1 MGLRQ
6 CRTPKQQTVTAPHKQ
21 KVCPS
26 SNHHTIVAAPLGHT
40 HIHLSFNRLY
50 RANLRL
56 GCTPRL
62 IADKTIHIICRL
74 DHARIR
80 HIHRVRLHYSRI
92 IRWNKP
98 HINLGLFARLAGH
111 KRRITK
117 RGSNRQ
123 DSSNRCCYQR
133 RFPRQTAKRLRSIRD
148 TRRHPKHSNKRLNKS
163 FQGTLKQAQPKL
175 FTHNKPPS
183 LFQTVNSR
191 LKPTDAAATLQH
203 VIPDTPQGILS
214 TPQLP
219 RHRILHPRQGI
230 NTFTQIAILY
240 LYHTNIMVQLIHR
253 TSKLSRQL
261 FNLIMQGFHIS
272 HS

>member
-1 MGLRQ
+1 M
-6 CRTPKQQTVTAPHKQ
+6 PQQQPPHDRGSTAGA
-21 KVCPS
+21 
-26 SNHHTIVAAPLGHT
+26 HTY
-40 HIHLSFNRLY
+40 IHLCNSRLY

-56 GCTPRL
+56 GGTPRH
-62 IADKTIHIICRL
+62 IATNKISIINRL
-74 DHARIR
+74 NHAP
-80 HIHRVRLHYSRI
+80 I

-98 HINLGLFARLAGH
+98 SIHNRGFRLTGH
-111 KRRITK
+111 KRRATK

-123 DSSNRCCYQR
+123 HRSNRCCYQGR
-133 RFPRQTAKRLRSIRD
+133 LPRQTTKRLRSIRD
-148 TRRHPKHSNKRLNKS
+148 TRRHTQHSNKRLNKS

-191 LKPTDAAATLQH
+191 LEPVDAAATLQH

-230 NTFTQIAILY
+230 NTFTQITIL
-240 LYHTNIMVQLIHR
+240 
-253 TSKLSRQL
+253 
-261 FNLIMQGFHIS
+261 
-272 HS
+272 

>member
-1 MGLRQ
+1 M
-6 CRTPKQQTVTAPHKQ
+6 
-21 KVCPS
+21 
-26 SNHHTIVAAPLGHT
+26 AAPLGHT
-40 HIHLSFNRLY
+40 HIHLSFDRLY

-56 GCTPRL
+56 GCTLRH
-62 IADKTIHIICRL
+62 IATKISIVYRL

-80 HIHRVRLHYSRI
+80 HINRVRLNQAPI
-92 IRWNKP
+92 VGWNKP
-98 HINLGLFARLAGH
+98 SIHNRGFRFAGH
-111 KRRITK
+111 KRRATK
-117 RGSNRQ
+117 RCSNRQ
-123 DSSNRCCYQR
+123 HRGHRCCYQGR
-133 RFPRQTAKRLRSIRD
+133 LPRQTAKRLRSIRD

-163 FQGTLKQAQPKL
+163 FQGTLKQTQPKL

-191 LKPTDAAATLQH
+191 LKPIDTATTLQH
-203 VIPDTPQGILS
+203 VIPDTPQSILGA
-214 TPQLP
+214 PQLP

-230 NTFTQIAILY
+230 NTFTQITILH
-240 LYHTNIMVQLIHR
+240 LYHTNIVVQLIHR